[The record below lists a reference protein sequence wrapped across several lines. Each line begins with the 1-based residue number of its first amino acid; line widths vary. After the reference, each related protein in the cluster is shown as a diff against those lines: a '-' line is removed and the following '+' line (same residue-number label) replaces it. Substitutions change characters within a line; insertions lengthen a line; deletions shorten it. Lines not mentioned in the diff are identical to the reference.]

1 MTTKC
6 NAIATLTS
14 LLRPTLLGIFVATC
28 HGGPS
33 TTLGEEPTAVQTIAN
48 GTTMCIVKLDL
59 ARLTLPDDES
69 LKPLQRVLDDVRQAV
84 GDQTLTIAVDLPYR
98 PTDNVIRV
106 MAKTRDI
113 QQEQLSQWLQ
123 RYSAGLFIEQPIAQ
137 GEWTT
142 VGVRAQPWREKK
154 ESTQI
159 SSRVLPVEIE
169 PWQLALA
176 DPTDAP
182 LQVAVVP
189 PSYLRRAFEELA
201 PELPAALGR
210 GSSQVLSQGVQWL
223 RLSYDPSTLKGS
235 LLVQS
240 DSAPTAAAL
249 AKHVP
254 LMLRGLIDQWGP
266 KTESP
271 QTTLITRA
279 GLLQPQQQSSQLFL
293 LLENTDATH
302 LVFSL
307 LKLTAQSSEA
317 RISTNQSSSKL
328 KQLALSIH
336 NYVDAHNCFPPD
348 AAARGEDG
356 RSGLSWRVHI
366 LPYIGEI
373 QLYQQFKFDE
383 PWDSPHNIKLL
394 NQMPAA
400 YAPVPMISEST
411 AVQAFHTMYAAPVG
425 EQTICGGEKPVGYQ
439 TITDGTS
446 NTVMI
451 VELAPEH
458 AIPWTSPE
466 EYRYDPKN
474 PAAKLYSRD
483 GQTLTAYA
491 DGSARS
497 VRIDNTPEE
506 WNSAFTMNGG
516 EIVNMK

>member
-14 LLRPTLLGIFVATC
+14 LLRPALLGLFVTACLGGQIATR
-28 HGGPS
+28 GD
-33 TTLGEEPTAVQTIAN
+33 EPTAVQTIAN

-59 ARLTLPDDES
+59 SRLTLPDDES
-69 LKPLQRVLDDVRQAV
+69 LQSLQRVLNNVRQAV
-84 GDQTLTIAVDLPYR
+84 GDQSLTFAVDLPYR
-98 PTDNVIRV
+98 PTDNVVRV
-106 MAKTRDI
+106 MAKTQGI
-113 QQEQLSQWLQ
+113 QQEQLVQLLQ

-137 GEWTT
+137 GEWTM
-142 VGVRAQPWREKK
+142 VGVRPQPWHENKK
-154 ESTQI
+154 SAQI
-159 SSRVLPVEIE
+159 STSVLPPELE
-169 PWQLALA
+169 LWQQALA

-182 LQVAVVP
+182 LQVAIVP

-201 PELPAALGR
+201 PELPAALGG
-210 GSSQVLSQGVQWL
+210 GSSQVLTEGVQWL

-235 LLVQS
+235 LLIQS
-240 DSAPTAAAL
+240 DSDPAAAAL

-254 LMLRGLIDQWGP
+254 NMVRGLIDQWGA
-266 KTESP
+266 KTKIS
-271 QTTLITRA
+271 QTTLIALA
-279 GLLQPQQQSSQLFL
+279 GLLQPQQQGSQLVL
-293 LLENTDATH
+293 PLQNDDATQ

-307 LKLTAQSSEA
+307 LKLTAQTSEA
-317 RISTNQSSSKL
+317 SISTNQSSSKL
-328 KQLALSIH
+328 KQLALAIH
-336 NYVDAHNCFPPD
+336 HYVDAHNSFPPH

-366 LPYIGEI
+366 LPYIGEVE
-373 QLYQQFKFDE
+373 LYRQFKLDE

-394 NQMPAA
+394 NRMPAA
-400 YAPVPMISEST
+400 YAPVPMIAEST
-411 AVQAFHTMYAAPVG
+411 AVQPFHTLYAAPVG
-425 EQTICGGEKPVGYQ
+425 EQTIFGGEKPVRYQ
-439 TITDGTS
+439 TISDGTS

-451 VELAPEH
+451 GELAPDQ

-483 GQTLTAYA
+483 GQALTAYA

-506 WNSAFTMNGG
+506 WNRAFTMNGG